1 MRRLA
6 KTEAGFGLIEL
17 LIATTVMVIA
27 IMGIVA
33 VFSSGLVALR
43 RASHVSTAG
52 TLADQ
57 QMESYRKMAYASIAP
72 TCAPTAS
79 ATSVCTSSVSPTG
92 SDGRTYRIDTTV
104 GFYCALGTLGGT
116 VSAPTCAGTG
126 ASRPEKLVTIVVYDP
141 ATSPATQLFSETSTF
156 DQATG

>member
-6 KTEAGFGLIEL
+6 KSEAGFGLIEL
-17 LIATTVMVIA
+17 LIAMTVMVIA

-52 TLADQ
+52 TLADK
-57 QMESYRKMAYASIAP
+57 QMESFRDGSYASIAP
-72 TCAPTAS
+72 TCAAGAQ
-79 ATSVCTSSVSPTG
+79 ATSVCSTSVSMTG
-92 SDGRTYRIDTTV
+92 SDGRTYQVNTAV
-104 GFYCALGTLGGT
+104 GFYCALGTLSGT
-116 VSAPTCAGTG
+116 VSSPTCGAGG
-126 ASRPEKLVTIVVYDP
+126 SRTEKLVTIVVYDP